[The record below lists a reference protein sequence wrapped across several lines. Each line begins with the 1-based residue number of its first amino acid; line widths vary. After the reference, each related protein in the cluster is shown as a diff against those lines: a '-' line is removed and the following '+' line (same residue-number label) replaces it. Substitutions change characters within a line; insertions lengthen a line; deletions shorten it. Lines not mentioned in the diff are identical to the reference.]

1 MTAFWWQKDLGV
13 RMESREH
20 MELLN
25 TLVSAYCRLVA
36 CQIGNINLTHG
47 SNLTKMRWNRWTS
60 SGPLQA
66 QYDEQKISWKEW
78 VERVWKAR
86 KIQSTGLINKQ
97 LDS

>member
-13 RMESREH
+13 RMESRVFF
-20 MELLN
+20 M
-25 TLVSAYCRLVA
+25 ALVA